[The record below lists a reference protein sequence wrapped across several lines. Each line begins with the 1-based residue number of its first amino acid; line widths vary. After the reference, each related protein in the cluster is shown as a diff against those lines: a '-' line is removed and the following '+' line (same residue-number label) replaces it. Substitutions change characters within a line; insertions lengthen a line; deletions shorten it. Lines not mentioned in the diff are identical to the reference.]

1 MNTATIFKRHT
12 QEGRVVISS
21 ANLPDGRRLS
31 ANSKLSVIEGRFD
44 PQELS
49 IGVSGPHGVQSFFLM
64 AEQAIAMAGE
74 VLALT
79 GADPA
84 AVAPGTGWYG
94 MGGATVFKR
103 FGKGDSTIGLA
114 DLGDGRSLGI
124 EVSPPVIDGRLVPQE
139 MAVKVGSLQGMLT
152 IFLTAEQGRALA
164 GEMLAVAGAVPGAV
178 PGAGGLQ

>member
-1 MNTATIFKRHT
+1 MVWH
-12 QEGRVVISS
+12 
-21 ANLPDGRRLS
+21 
-31 ANSKLSVIEGRFD
+31 
-44 PQELS
+44 
-49 IGVSGPHGVQSFFLM
+49 
-64 AEQAIAMAGE
+64 
-74 VLALT
+74 
-79 GADPA
+79 
-84 AVAPGTGWYG
+84 
-94 MGGATVFKR
+94 GGATVFKR

-124 EVSPPVIDGRLVPQE
+124 EVSPSVIDGQLVPQE